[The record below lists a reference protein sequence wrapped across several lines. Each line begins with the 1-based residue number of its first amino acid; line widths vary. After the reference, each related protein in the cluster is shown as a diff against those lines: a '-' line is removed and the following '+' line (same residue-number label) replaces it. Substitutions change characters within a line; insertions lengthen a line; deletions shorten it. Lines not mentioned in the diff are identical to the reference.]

1 MCAPLAKKS
10 GLGSAFLACM
20 DSQPKTVLVVEDYPP
35 GRRALCACIEDLGYT
50 VLQAGSASEARAIVA
65 EADVGL
71 LVVDI
76 DLKAHRELVHELR
89 GRGNHPSMLLVSAA
103 NPDEEEPEPVTTLH
117 KPLTFAGLADAIAR
131 VFGGR

>member
-1 MCAPLAKKS
+1 
-10 GLGSAFLACM
+10 M

-65 EADVGL
+65 EAEVGL

-89 GRGNHPSMLLVSAA
+89 GRGKHPSMLLVSAA